1 MNRGRKTYR
10 TARRPEFNPRD
21 LVPGLA
27 VRNIGDGPRDF
38 ERALR
43 TWSKKVQDSGLLRDL
58 KERECYEKPSVIRKR
73 EKAVARKRWL
83 RQVEE
88 SKVGYVPRKP
98 KVKKNRQSVN

>member
-1 MNRGRKTYR
+1 MNSRGRKPYR
-10 TARRPEFNPRD
+10 ARKQEFSPRD

-73 EKAVARKRWL
+73 EKAIAKKRWQRL
-83 RQVEE
+83 VEE
-88 SKVGYVPRKP
+88 SKPGYVPRKP

>member
-1 MNRGRKTYR
+1 M
-10 TARRPEFNPRD
+10 PFDPRD

-38 ERALR
+38 DRALR

-73 EKAVARKRWL
+73 AKAVATKRWQRL
-83 RQVEE
+83 VEE
-88 SKVGYVPRKP
+88 SKPGYVPRKP
-98 KVKKNRQSVN
+98 KVKKNNNRQSVN